1 MRHSTPSRCSRCRR
15 RRLRNRPSS
24 RPRTEAHAAGS
35 AGWPLHGN
43 PQPLARRAGHAG
55 AAGGGR
61 RAQALEFRATVD
73 AATILYDGP
82 SAKSRR
88 VFVVGRDYPFEVVV
102 ALEGWVKVRDMAGAP
117 LAWVE
122 KKALGDK
129 RIVVVKV
136 PVADVLA
143 AGEPAAKSV
152 FRVEQNVLLELL
164 EPPASGWA
172 RVRHRD
178 GQTGFIAISQ
188 VWGL

>member
-1 MRHSTPSRCSRCRR
+1 MPQAR
-15 RRLRNRPSS
+15 
-24 RPRTEAHAAGS
+24 AA
-35 AGWPLHGN
+35 
-43 PQPLARRAGHAG
+43 ARRMATGACWRAAALG
-55 AAGGGR
+55 LLALLAAGG
-61 RAQALEFRATVD
+61 AQALEFRATVD

-82 SAKSRR
+82 SAKSRK

-102 ALEGWVKVRDMAGAP
+102 TLEGWVKVRDMAGAP

-129 RIVVVKV
+129 RVVVVKV

-143 AGEPAAKSV
+143 AAEPAAKSV

-164 EPPASGWA
+164 EPPVSGWA